1 MARKT
6 TRATIIQ
13 NSQQNSTLGVAAPN
27 STERT
32 LALSSGT
39 CGGANTRPGK
49 GKEYCH
55 HSCSERSEKGQ
66 KLGGTSTM
74 QLLPQLRGALLS
86 ERKKQKLPTGGHG
99 DHSDLPER
107 IIRTFGIRRLE
118 SFFFLLFLIF
128 FRAQSWMS
136 KK

>member
-86 ERKKQKLPTGGHG
+86 ERKSKSSQREDMATI
-99 DHSDLPER
+99 R
-107 IIRTFGIRRLE
+107 IFRTKNSNFWNSTLG
-118 SFFFLLFLIF
+118 IF
-128 FRAQSWMS
+128 F
-136 KK
+136 